1 MAGQAAP
8 INATAPAVSV
18 GTQRA
23 AVFLL
28 GAALQLNVLT
38 SSFGLPFQRLSDLLP
53 FLLIPWLGLRRPVIA
68 EALRSAA
75 PLAGILAL
83 VGISM
88 VLKAHKQ
95 AGDVYLTLVLLL
107 YVVQAFILLV
117 LFTDT
122 RIEDAFCLGLLAG
135 LLASLAVLMLAS
147 SGMALE
153 RFGLAVPTDGLDE
166 ELKLFVEDKQGGP
179 WASGNETG
187 HVFALG
193 GVAALILSLRYR
205 MKAIYLAYFA
215 ALMAS
220 FPLTNNRAGLFMPLI
235 VFGLLMWRNLRASMV
250 LSVLG
255 LLGVLVIAW
264 SVTGEIPLPDKLA
277 QAIERRFADD
287 HNVSENFDERFLS
300 GITALRLVV
309 AYPFG
314 VGEIARREELK
325 ALTGLVTPH
334 NGFVSLALQNGV
346 AVALLLI
353 AGLVRILSAP
363 GRFGPFL
370 FYSALFLIPSMM
382 FEELSVNQ
390 YFLFFMAFIL
400 ASLARS
406 PDPDLPGP
414 RTR

>member
-1 MAGQAAP
+1 MAAA
-8 INATAPAVSV
+8 TTPAVSAGV
-18 GTQRA
+18 QRA

-28 GAALQLNVLT
+28 GSALQFNVLT

-53 FLLIPWLGLRRPVIA
+53 FLLIPLLGLRRAVIA
-68 EALRSAA
+68 EALRNVA

-83 VGISM
+83 VGVSM
-88 VLKAHKQ
+88 VLKANKQ

-107 YVVQAFILLV
+107 YVVQAYILLV
-117 LFTDT
+117 LFED
-122 RIEDAFCLGLLAG
+122 RRVEDAFCLGLLAG
-135 LLASLAVLMLAS
+135 LLASLAVLLLAS
-147 SGMALE
+147 SGLPLE
-153 RFGLAVPTDGLDE
+153 RFGLAVPTDGFDD
-166 ELKLFVEDKQGGP
+166 ELKLFVEDKQGGL
-179 WASGNETG
+179 WTSGNETG

-205 MKAIYLAYFA
+205 IKAIYVVYFI

-220 FPLTNNRAGLFMPLI
+220 FPLTNNRAGLFMPLL
-235 VFGLLMWRNLRASMV
+235 VFGLLMRRNLKASMV
-250 LSVLG
+250 LGVLG
-255 LLGVLVIAW
+255 ILGILLVAW
-264 SVTGEIPLPDKLA
+264 SLTGELPLPNTLA

-300 GITALRLVV
+300 GITALRLVA

-406 PDPDLPGP
+406 PEPHPVAPGAG
-414 RTR
+414 RI